1 MGTGRVL
8 SRTNAISMGYVP
20 DGLSKAQYEALQ
32 KKEAKAR
39 ADNKKKSMKG
49 SKETL
54 TEWFERSTKKY
65 PNQPGK
71 GHIFF
76 KIRGG
81 EKGEGGAKDD
91 PRAAANMK

>member
-1 MGTGRVL
+1 MLALSSPARPALPAVL
-8 SRTNAISMGYVP
+8 P
-20 DGLSKAQYEALQ
+20 AQ
-32 KKEAKAR
+32 
-39 ADNKKKSMKG
+39 
-49 SKETL
+49 TL

-71 GHIFF
+71 GHIFV